1 MPYSM
6 PNSTSNSIEAYFKSL
21 EQELNRAMSLA
32 NEARKRGSDPEPRI
46 EIQPAIDLA
55 DRVEKLMGI
64 KGIAKRIRELNLG
77 REELALQIGYEI
89 ASEKITKFES
99 KIQAIEGAIRTAVAI
114 LTEGVVAAPIEG
126 IARVGIGKNDCGTS
140 YLRIYYAGPIRSAG
154 GTAQALSVL
163 VADYVRR
170 ALGIDRYRPRKDEI
184 ERCVEEIPLYK
195 QAQHLQYLPT
205 EEEIRLVVQ
214 NCPICV
220 DGEPTEDIEVSG
232 YRNLERIET
241 NRVRGGMA
249 LVIAEGIVLKAPKIK
264 KHVEKLKLSDWE
276 WLDFLISSSRDIVD
290 IEDEEIE
297 KPREKFLQDLIAG
310 RPVFSH
316 PSRAGGFRL
325 RYGRARNSGFAAAG
339 IHPATMV
346 LLDDFIA
353 TGTQLKLEA
362 PGKAAGIV
370 PVDGIEGPTVK
381 LSNGDV
387 LRVQSIEQAYALR
400 GEVMEILDVGEILIN
415 YGDFMENNHPLLP
428 SSYCIEWWMEEV
440 KQKQKTVINPENAE
454 QAIQMAMELGIPLHP
469 NYTYLW
475 HDIDLNEFKTLSQYV
490 AENGKLEKNLL
501 LLPKKQEIKQILEKL
516 LVPHKLRDCI
526 IIEDPMAL
534 IHCLGLD
541 RNLKKKW
548 KSLEFLTTIEAVN
561 ALSGLIIRERAPTR
575 IGGRMGRPEKSK
587 EREMRP
593 PVHVL
598 FPIGEAGGRRRSLQ
612 EAMEYSNSN
621 TNRAGEI
628 EVEIGIR
635 KCPNCKELTFKNRC
649 KCGSFTAPANICSH
663 CNLISQT
670 DTCPR
675 CHRVLTS
682 VVKQKINL
690 KELYK
695 EALRSLNEQEN
706 FEILKGVA
714 GLISK
719 NKTPE
724 PIEKGILRAK
734 HNVYVFKDGTIRYD
748 LTDLPLTH
756 FIPREIN
763 LSIEKIR
770 ELGYEYDAAGEPL
783 KSVEQLVELKPQD
796 VILSQAAGKYFV
808 RVAKFIDDLLVKYYK
823 LEPYY
828 NVEQPQD
835 LIGKLIIGLAPH
847 TSAGVLGRIIGFTN
861 ASACYAHPYFHAA
874 KRRNCDGDEDSV
886 ILLLDALLNFSCSY
900 LPEKRGGKMDA
911 PLVLTIRVDPKEV
924 DKEAHNID
932 IAAFYPLEFYE
943 ATLKHANPKE
953 FEGKIPTIASKLET
967 QYKYQ
972 GFKFTHSTSDIAM
985 GPVVSAYKTLS
996 TMMEK
1001 MEAQLRLARRI
1012 RAVDEKDVAERVIN
1026 HHFLPDI
1033 IGNLHS
1039 FSKQQMRCVKCN
1051 QKYRR
1056 PPLRGI
1062 CVKCG
1067 SRIILTIHEGT
1078 VKKYLEASMKIAEE
1092 YEVSAYTKQRLKLL
1106 SQEITSLFESDTCKQ
1121 KELFDFL

>member
-1 MPYSM
+1 ML
-6 PNSTSNSIEAYFKSL
+6 IEAYFQSL
-21 EQELNRAMSLA
+21 EQDLIRAISIA
-32 NEARKRGSDPEPRI
+32 NEARKRGSDPEPTI
-46 EIQPAIDLA
+46 EILPAIDLA
-55 DRVEKLMGI
+55 DRVEKLVGI
-64 KGIAKRIRELNLG
+64 SGIAKRIRELNLS

-89 ASEKITKFES
+89 ANREIAKFES

-126 IARVGIGKNDCGTS
+126 IARVGIGKNDIGTN
-140 YLRIYYAGPIRSAG
+140 YLKIYYAGPIRSAG

-170 ALGIDRYRPRKDEI
+170 AIGIDRYRPRKDEI
-184 ERCVEEIPLYK
+184 ERCIEEIQLYK
-195 QAQHLQYLPT
+195 RAQHLQYLPT

-214 NCPICV
+214 NCPICI

-264 KHVEKLKLSDWE
+264 KHVEKLNLDGWK
-276 WLDFLISSSRDIVD
+276 WLDLLIASDRNAIDV
-290 IEDEEIE
+290 EDEEIE
-297 KPREKFLQDLIAG
+297 KPKEKFLQDIIAG

-325 RYGRARNSGFAAAG
+325 RYGRARNSGFAAVG
-339 IHPATMV
+339 IHPVTMA
-346 LLDDFIA
+346 LLDDFIV
-353 TGTQLKLEA
+353 TGTQLKMEK
-362 PGKAAGIV
+362 PGKAAGVV
-370 PVDGIEGPTVK
+370 PVDGIDGPTVK
-381 LSNGDV
+381 LANGDV
-387 LRVQSIEQAYALR
+387 VRVQSLEEAYALR
-400 GEVMEILDVGEILIN
+400 RNVSEILDVGEILIN
-415 YGDFMENNHPLLP
+415 YGDFLENNHPLLP
-428 SSYCIEWWMEEV
+428 SSYCVEWWMQEV
-440 KQKQKTVINPENAE
+440 KQKTTVNPLRAE
-454 QAIQMAMELGIPLHP
+454 EAVQMAEELKIPLHP
-469 NYTYLW
+469 NWTYLW
-475 HDIDLNEFKTLSQYV
+475 HDINLNEFQMLSQFV
-490 AENGKLEKNLL
+490 AENGKLEKNCL
-501 LLPKKQEIKQILEKL
+501 LLPKNLEIKQILEKL

-526 IIEDPMAL
+526 IIEDPQAL
-534 IHCLGLD
+534 IRCLGLD
-541 RNLKKKW
+541 QNLKKQW
-548 KSLEFLTTIEAVN
+548 NSLDFQSTIEAVN
-561 ALSGLIIRERAPTR
+561 AVSGLIVREKAPTR

-598 FPIGEAGGRRRSLQ
+598 FPLGEAGGRRRSLQ
-612 EAMEYSNSN
+612 EAMDYSNI
-621 TNRAGEI
+621 AGEI
-628 EVEIGIR
+628 EVEMGIR
-635 KCPNCKELTFKNRC
+635 KCLKCRELTFKNRC
-649 KCGSFTAPANICSH
+649 KCSSFTAPINFCSH
-663 CNLISQT
+663 CNLTAQSE
-670 DTCPR
+670 TCPR
-675 CHRVLTS
+675 CHRTINS
-682 VVKQKINL
+682 VIKQKINL

-706 FEILKGVA
+706 YEILKGVA

-734 HNVYVFKDGTIRYD
+734 HGVYVFKDGTIRYD

-756 FIPREIN
+756 FISKEIN
-763 LSIEKIR
+763 LSIEKLKA
-770 ELGYEYDAAGEPL
+770 LGYEYDAAGEPL
-783 KSVEQLVELKPQD
+783 KSEEQIVELKPQD
-796 VILSQAAGKYFV
+796 VILSQEAGKYLV

-828 NVEQPQD
+828 KVEQPQD

-847 TSAGVLGRIIGFTN
+847 TSAGVLGRILGFTS

-886 ILLLDALLNFSCSY
+886 MLLLDALLNFSRSY

-932 IAAFYPLEFYE
+932 IASCYPLEFYE
-943 ATLKHANPKE
+943 ATLKYANPKD
-953 FEGKIPTIASKLET
+953 FEQKIPTIASKLEGKC
-967 QYKYQ
+967 KYQ
-972 GFKFTHSTSDIAM
+972 GFKFTHTTSNIAM

-1001 MEAQLRLARRI
+1001 MEAQLKLARRI

-1051 QKYRR
+1051 QKFRR

-1062 CVKCG
+1062 CSKCG
-1067 SRIILTIHEGT
+1067 GRIILTIHEGS
-1078 VKKYLEASMKIAEE
+1078 VKKYLEASIKIAEE
-1092 YEVSAYTKQRLKLL
+1092 FKVSAYTKQRLELL
-1106 SQEITSLFESDTCKQ
+1106 SAEIASLFESDVSKQ

>member
-1 MPYSM
+1 M
-6 PNSTSNSIEAYFKSL
+6 PNLIEAYFKSL
-21 EQELNRAMSLA
+21 EQELARAISIA
-32 NEARKRGSDPEPRI
+32 NEARKRGSDPEPAI
-46 EIQPAIDLA
+46 EIMPAIDLA
-55 DRVEKLMGI
+55 DRVEKLV
-64 KGIAKRIRELNLG
+64 GIAGIARRIRELNLS

-89 ASEKITKFES
+89 ASEKIAKFES
-99 KIQAIEGAIRTAVAI
+99 KIQALEGAIRTAVAI

-126 IARVGIGKNDCGTS
+126 IARVGVGKNDCGTS
-140 YLRIYYAGPIRSAG
+140 YLKIYYAGPIRSAG

-163 VADYVRR
+163 AADYVRR
-170 ALGIDRYRPRKDEI
+170 TIGIDRYRPRKDEI
-184 ERCVEEIPLYK
+184 ERCIEEIPLYE

-214 NCPICV
+214 NCPVCI

-232 YRNLERIET
+232 HRNLERIET

-264 KHVEKLKLSDWE
+264 KHVEKLKLTDWE
-276 WLDFLISSSRDIVD
+276 WLDMLITSSRNPVD
-290 IEDEEIE
+290 IEDEEFE
-297 KPREKFLQDLIAG
+297 KPKEKFLHDLIAG

-339 IHPATMV
+339 VHPATMI

-353 TGTQLKLEA
+353 TGTQLKLEK

-381 LSNGDV
+381 LANGDV
-387 LRVQSIEQAYALR
+387 VRVQSMEQAYALR
-400 GEVMEILDVGEILIN
+400 KEVKEILDVGEILIN
-415 YGDFMENNHPLLP
+415 YGDFLENNHPLLP
-428 SSYCIEWWMEEV
+428 SSYCIEWWTQEV
-440 KQKQKTVINPENAE
+440 KQTIINPVQAE
-454 QAIQMAMELGIPLHP
+454 QAVQMAEELGIPLHP
-469 NYTYLW
+469 SYTYLW
-475 HDIDLNEFKTLSQYV
+475 HDIDLNEFQTLSQYV
-490 AENGKLEKNLL
+490 AENGKLEENCL
-501 LLPKKQEIKQILEKL
+501 LLPKKLEIKQILEKL

-526 IIEDPMAL
+526 IIEEPQAL
-534 IHCLGLD
+534 IRCLGLD
-541 RNLKKKW
+541 QNLKKQW
-548 KSLEFLTTIEAVN
+548 NSLEFQSTVEAVN
-561 ALSGLIIRERAPTR
+561 AVSGLIVRERAPTR

-621 TNRAGEI
+621 LNRAGEI
-628 EVEIGIR
+628 EVEMGIR
-635 KCPNCKELTFKNRC
+635 KCPKCGELTFQNRC

-663 CNLISQT
+663 CNLISPT
-670 DTCPR
+670 ETCPH
-675 CHRVLTS
+675 CHRILTS
-682 VVKQKINL
+682 VIRQKINL
-690 KELYK
+690 KELYR
-695 EALRSLNEQEN
+695 EALHSLDEQEN
-706 FEILKGVA
+706 YEILKGVA

-734 HNVYVFKDGTIRYD
+734 HDVYVFKDGTIRYD

-756 FIPREIN
+756 FIPKEIN
-763 LSIEKIR
+763 LSIDKLR
-770 ELGYEYDAAGEPL
+770 DLGYEYDAAGEPL
-783 KSVEQLVELKPQD
+783 KSEEQLVELKPQD
-796 VILSQAAGKYFV
+796 VILSQAAGKYLV
-808 RVAKFIDDLLVKYYK
+808 RVASFIDDLLVKYYK

-828 NVEQPQD
+828 KVEQPQG

-847 TSAGVLGRIIGFTN
+847 TSAGVLGRIIGFTS

-886 ILLLDALLNFSCSY
+886 MLLLDALLNFSCSY

-932 IAAFYPLEFYE
+932 IAACYPLEFYE
-943 ATLKHANPKE
+943 ATLKHRNPKE
-953 FEGKIPTIASKLET
+953 FEQMIPIIASKLEG
-967 QYKYQ
+967 QDKYQ
-972 GFKFTHSTSDIAM
+972 GFKFTHSTSNIAM

-1001 MEAQLRLARRI
+1001 MEAQLKLARRI

-1062 CVKCG
+1062 CTKCG
-1067 SRIILTIHEGT
+1067 GRIILTIHEGT
-1078 VKKYLEASMKIAEE
+1078 VKKYLEASIKIAEE

-1106 SQEITSLFESDTCKQ
+1106 SAEIASVFESDTCKQ

>member
-1 MPYSM
+1 
-6 PNSTSNSIEAYFKSL
+6 
-21 EQELNRAMSLA
+21 
-32 NEARKRGSDPEPRI
+32 
-46 EIQPAIDLA
+46 
-55 DRVEKLMGI
+55 
-64 KGIAKRIRELNLG
+64 
-77 REELALQIGYEI
+77 
-89 ASEKITKFES
+89 
-99 KIQAIEGAIRTAVAI
+99 
-114 LTEGVVAAPIEG
+114 
-126 IARVGIGKNDCGTS
+126 
-140 YLRIYYAGPIRSAG
+140 
-154 GTAQALSVL
+154 
-163 VADYVRR
+163 
-170 ALGIDRYRPRKDEI
+170 
-184 ERCVEEIPLYK
+184 
-195 QAQHLQYLPT
+195 
-205 EEEIRLVVQ
+205 
-214 NCPICV
+214 
-220 DGEPTEDIEVSG
+220 
-232 YRNLERIET
+232 
-241 NRVRGGMA
+241 
-249 LVIAEGIVLKAPKIK
+249 
-264 KHVEKLKLSDWE
+264 
-276 WLDFLISSSRDIVD
+276 
-290 IEDEEIE
+290 
-297 KPREKFLQDLIAG
+297 EKFLHDLIAG

-339 IHPATMV
+339 VHPATMI

-353 TGTQLKLEA
+353 TGTQLKLEK

-381 LSNGDV
+381 LANGDV
-387 LRVQSIEQAYALR
+387 VRVQSMEQAYALR
-400 GEVMEILDVGEILIN
+400 KEVKEILDVGEILIN
-415 YGDFMENNHPLLP
+415 YGDFLENNHPLLP
-428 SSYCIEWWMEEV
+428 SSYCIEWWTQEV
-440 KQKQKTVINPENAE
+440 KQTIINPVQAE
-454 QAIQMAMELGIPLHP
+454 QAVQMAEELGIPLHP
-469 NYTYLW
+469 SYTYLW
-475 HDIDLNEFKTLSQYV
+475 HDIDLNEFQTLSQYV
-490 AENGKLEKNLL
+490 AENGKLEENCL
-501 LLPKKQEIKQILEKL
+501 LLPKKLEIKQILEKL

-526 IIEDPMAL
+526 IIEEPQAL
-534 IHCLGLD
+534 IRCLGLD
-541 RNLKKKW
+541 QNLKKQW
-548 KSLEFLTTIEAVN
+548 NSLEFQSTVEAVN
-561 ALSGLIIRERAPTR
+561 AVSGLIVRERAPTR

-621 TNRAGEI
+621 LNRAGEI
-628 EVEIGIR
+628 EVEMGIR
-635 KCPNCKELTFKNRC
+635 KCPKCGELTFQNRC

-663 CNLISQT
+663 CNLISPT
-670 DTCPR
+670 ETCPH
-675 CHRVLTS
+675 CHRILTS
-682 VVKQKINL
+682 VIRQKINL
-690 KELYK
+690 KELYR
-695 EALRSLNEQEN
+695 EALHSLDEQEN
-706 FEILKGVA
+706 YEILKGVA

-734 HNVYVFKDGTIRYD
+734 HDVYVFKDGTIRYD

-756 FIPREIN
+756 FIPKEIN
-763 LSIEKIR
+763 LSIDKLR
-770 ELGYEYDAAGEPL
+770 DLGYEYDAAGEPL
-783 KSVEQLVELKPQD
+783 KSEEQLVELKPQD
-796 VILSQAAGKYFV
+796 VILSQAAGKYLV
-808 RVAKFIDDLLVKYYK
+808 RVASFIDDLLVKYYK

-828 NVEQPQD
+828 KVEQPQG

-847 TSAGVLGRIIGFTN
+847 TSAGVLGRIIGFTS

-886 ILLLDALLNFSCSY
+886 MLLLDALLNFSCSY

-932 IAAFYPLEFYE
+932 IAACYPLEFYE
-943 ATLKHANPKE
+943 ATLKHRNPKE
-953 FEGKIPTIASKLET
+953 FEQMIPIIASKLEG
-967 QYKYQ
+967 QDKYQ
-972 GFKFTHSTSDIAM
+972 GFKFTHSTSNIAM

-1001 MEAQLRLARRI
+1001 MEAQLKLARRI

-1062 CVKCG
+1062 CTKCG
-1067 SRIILTIHEGT
+1067 GRIILTIHEGT
-1078 VKKYLEASMKIAEE
+1078 VKKYLEASIKIAEE

-1106 SQEITSLFESDTCKQ
+1106 SAEIASVFESDTCKQ

>member
-1 MPYSM
+1 MINM
-6 PNSTSNSIEAYFKSL
+6 TMFRTIEAYFQLL
-21 EQELNRAMSLA
+21 EQELIRAISIA
-32 NEARKRGSDPEPRI
+32 NEARKRGSDPEPAI

-55 DRVEKLMGI
+55 DRVEKLVGI
-64 KGIAKRIRELNLG
+64 AGIAKRIRELNSS

-89 ASEKITKFES
+89 ANGEIAQFES

-126 IARVGIGKNDCGTS
+126 IARVGIGKNDTGTS
-140 YLRIYYAGPIRSAG
+140 YLKVYYAGPIRSAG

-170 ALGIDRYRPRKDEI
+170 AVGIDRYRPRKDEI

-195 QAQHLQYLPT
+195 RAQHLQYLPT

-214 NCPICV
+214 NCPVCI

-232 YRNLERIET
+232 FRNLERIET

-264 KHVEKLKLSDWE
+264 KHVEILKLDGWD
-276 WLDFLISSSRDIVD
+276 WLDQLITGSRDAID

-316 PSRAGGFRL
+316 PSRSGGFRL
-325 RYGRARNSGFAAAG
+325 RYGRARNSGLAAAG
-339 IHPATMV
+339 VHPATMV

-353 TGTQLKLEA
+353 PGTQLKLEK
-362 PGKAAGIV
+362 PGKAAGIA

-381 LSNGDV
+381 LANGDV
-387 LRVQSIEQAYALR
+387 VRVQSLEQAYALR
-400 GEVMEILDVGEILIN
+400 KDVIEISDIGEILIN
-415 YGDFMENNHPLLP
+415 YGDFLENNHPLLP
-428 SSYCIEWWMEEV
+428 SSYCIEWWMQEA
-440 KQKQKTVINPENAE
+440 KQKTAVNPMQAE
-454 QAIQMAMELGIPLHP
+454 QAVQMAQELEIPLHP
-469 NYTYLW
+469 HWTYLW
-475 HDIDLNEFKTLSQYV
+475 HDIDLNEFQALSQFV
-490 AENGKLEKNLL
+490 AENGKLEKNCL
-501 LLPKKQEIKQILEKL
+501 LLPKNPEIKQILEKL

-526 IIEDPMAL
+526 IIEDPAAL
-534 IHCLGLD
+534 IRCLGLD
-541 RNLKKKW
+541 QNLKKRW
-548 KSLEFLTTIEAVN
+548 SSLKFQSTIEAVN
-561 ALSGLIIRERAPTR
+561 AVSGLIVRERAPTR

-598 FPIGEAGGRRRSLQ
+598 FPIGEAGGRRRSLL
-612 EAMEYSNSN
+612 EAMEYTNSN
-621 TNRAGEI
+621 IAGEI
-628 EVEIGIR
+628 EVEMGIR
-635 KCPNCKELTFKNRC
+635 KCPSCRELTFKNRC
-649 KCGSFTAPANICSH
+649 KCGSFTTPANFCSH
-663 CNLISQT
+663 CNLLSQSE
-670 DTCPR
+670 TCPR
-675 CHRVLTS
+675 CHRTLTS
-682 VVKQKINL
+682 VIKQKINL

-695 EALRSLNEQEN
+695 EALRSINEQEN
-706 FEILKGVA
+706 YEILKGVA

-724 PIEKGILRAK
+724 PLEKGILRAK
-734 HNVYVFKDGTIRYD
+734 HDVYVFKDGTIRYD

-756 FIPREIN
+756 FIPKEIN
-763 LSIEKIR
+763 LSIEKLR
-770 ELGYEYDAAGEPL
+770 ALGYEYDAFGAPL
-783 KSVEQLVELKPQD
+783 ESEEQIVELKPQD
-796 VILSQAAGKYFV
+796 VILSQAAGKYLV
-808 RVAKFIDDLLVKYYK
+808 RVANFIDDLLVKYYK
-823 LEPYY
+823 LAPYY
-828 NVEQPQD
+828 KVKQPQD

-847 TSAGVLGRIIGFTN
+847 TSAGVLGRILGFTN

-886 ILLLDALLNFSCSY
+886 MLLLDALLNFSRSY

-911 PLVLTIRVDPKEV
+911 PLVLTTRVDPKEV
-924 DKEAHNID
+924 DREAHNMD
-932 IAAFYPLEFYE
+932 IAPCYPLEFYE
-943 ATLKHANPKE
+943 ATLKYANPKE
-953 FEGKIPTIASKLET
+953 FEQKIPTIASRLESEN
-967 QYKYQ
+967 KYQ

-985 GPVVSAYKTLS
+985 GPAVSAYKTLS
-996 TMMEK
+996 RMMEK
-1001 MEAQLRLARRI
+1001 MEAQLKLARRI

-1033 IGNLHS
+1033 LGNLHS

-1051 QKYRR
+1051 QKFRR
-1056 PPLRGI
+1056 PPLKGI
-1062 CVKCG
+1062 CSKCG
-1067 SRIILTIHEGT
+1067 GRVILTIHEGT

-1106 SQEITSLFESDTCKQ
+1106 SAEIASLFESDTSKQ